1 MPSEIELARGMR
13 FGRGVMLE
21 RPAFAAAMMNVLTL
35 SSEIEYRWAVVLAEI
50 LEAEAAA
57 GVAMFNAVDNQT
69 ARGRLLKAAAEKR
82 LPVHYRKQLSDLIKS
97 LDLKLRNLIAHGQ
110 WGTFDEDPDCLI
122 LGDGKWASAAVAS
135 VHAARHG
142 VETALGGPPPRQVV
156 HRYVVNDFV
165 VEAARLAEFLER
177 QIELTK
183 SFSNYRRVLRDLATT
198 EAIADLRRRSN
209 SEGTASEGSGPR

>member
-1 MPSEIELARGMR
+1 
-13 FGRGVMLE
+13 MLQ

-57 GVAMFNAVDNQT
+57 GVAMFNAVDNQA

-82 LPVHYRKQLSDLIKS
+82 LPAHYRKQLNNLIQS

-110 WGTFDEDPDCLI
+110 WGTCDDDPDCLI

-135 VHAARHG
+135 LHATRHG
-142 VETALGGPPPRQVV
+142 VETALGGLPPKQTVQ
-156 HRYVVNDFV
+156 RYVLDDFV
-165 VEAARLAEFLER
+165 MEAERLNAFLER
-177 QIELTK
+177 QIDLTTE
-183 SFSNYRRVLRDLATT
+183 FSNYRRVLRDLATR
-198 EAIADLRRRSN
+198 EAIDELRRLSDRNRPAALSDD
-209 SEGTASEGSGPR
+209 GPR